1 MDLTLECTQNLQN
14 NDITIT
20 IIIKFQIYVGII
32 EIFTNA
38 LKLLSIKIVTKVKII
53 TINTKSNTNTNN

>member
-1 MDLTLECTQNLQN
+1 MDLTLECTQNLLN